1 MSLIYKFLIGLAGF
15 TALILGSGFY
25 LTALLSQIDPNFS
38 NGGQGPGPSISG
50 PGPSVGA
57 PAPILGA
64 GLPLL
69 VLAGGGYWIVRRYRR
84 RSE

>member
-1 MSLIYKFLIGLAGF
+1 VA
-15 TALILGSGFY
+15 GFY
-25 LTALLSQIDPNFS
+25 LTALLSQID
-38 NGGQGPGPSISG
+38 GGQGPGPSISG